1 MEWLGKTI
9 GCLLKKKF
17 FNDTFQILF
26 LKHLFTLEQDDMRVT
41 DYERKYKNLFIMS
54 GFAENE
60 CMTIARFRSGLRY
73 EIKKEMSHCY
83 LEILAML

>member
-1 MEWLGKTI
+1 MAWQDNRMLAEEE
-9 GCLLKKKF
+9 
-17 FNDTFQILF
+17 ILQRHF
-26 LKHLFTLEQDDMRVT
+26 PDSVLKHLFTLEQDDMRVI

-73 EIKKEMSHCY
+73 EIKKEM
-83 LEILAML
+83 

>member
-1 MEWLGKTI
+1 MAWQDNRMLAEEE
-9 GCLLKKKF
+9 
-17 FNDTFQILF
+17 ILQRHF
-26 LKHLFTLEQDDMRVT
+26 PDSVLKHLFTLEQDDMRLI

-54 GFAENE
+54 RFAENE

-73 EIKKEMSHCY
+73 EIKMEMSHCY